1 MRVSKDVDAPCA
13 WADEASSQQSQ
24 EPMFKTLLSHLNS
37 VTAIPREVAGAVML
51 ANGLALTSAIA
62 TL

>member
-1 MRVSKDVDAPCA
+1 
-13 WADEASSQQSQ
+13 
-24 EPMFKTLLSHLNS
+24 MFKTLLSHLNS

-51 ANGLALTSAIA
+51 ANGLALASAIA